1 MGLENVTWIFIK
13 SLAHVGKKLE
23 TKFDRYLHNKKILEY
38 AQVLVTDGR
47 FMIFDIEGHS
57 KVYNFIHFLLCN
69 TALLNLIVS
78 ACLHKFSK
86 SIDLEALGAL

>member
-1 MGLENVTWIFIK
+1 MLLGFFIN

-23 TKFDRYLHNKKILEY
+23 TKDRYLHNKKILEC

-47 FMIFDIEGHS
+47 FMIFDIEDHS